1 MSKDKVGNAG
11 ALGLCA
17 FGLTTLALM
26 LHNNGLYGMNTMV
39 LAMGMFY
46 GGLVQL
52 IVGILEWKHG
62 NTFGTVAFTSY
73 GAFWLS
79 FCFLLMLPALGFQ
92 AAETVAVGWFMLL
105 WTIFTF
111 AMFIGTLRIAK
122 ALQAVFGLGSI
133 GFGLLA
139 LNDLTGIA
147 VLGEVAAVVG
157 ILLGCTALYAGVAE
171 VLNEVYGKVVLPIG
185 PVVRKEDVTKVESQ
199 SAHAE

>member
-17 FGLTTLALM
+17 FGLTTLVLM
-26 LHNNGLYGMNTMV
+26 LHNNGLYGMNTMI

-62 NTFGTVAFTSY
+62 NTFGTVAFTSF

-79 FCFLLMLPALGFQ
+79 FCFMMILPLFGL
-92 AAETVAVGWFMLL
+92 AAPDATAVGWFMLV
-105 WTIFTF
+105 WTVFTF
-111 AMFIGTLRIAK
+111 AMFIGTLRIAR
-122 ALQAVFGLGSI
+122 ALQVVFGLGSI
-133 GFGLLA
+133 GFALLA

-147 VLGEVAAVVG
+147 AIGDVAAIIGV
-157 ILLGCTALYAGVAE
+157 LLGCAALYTGLAE
-171 VLNEVYGKVVLPIG
+171 VLNEVYGKVILPIG
-185 PVVRKEDVTKVESQ
+185 PMVHKEDVAKAESQ
-199 SAHAE
+199 RAHAE

>member
-17 FGLTTLALM
+17 FGLTTLVLM
-26 LHNNGLYGMNTMV
+26 LHNNGLYGMNTMI

-62 NTFGTVAFTSY
+62 NTFGTVAFTSF

-79 FCFLLMLPALGFQ
+79 FCFMMILPLFGLPAPD
-92 AAETVAVGWFMLL
+92 ATAVGWFMLV
-105 WTIFTF
+105 WTVFTF
-111 AMFIGTLRIAK
+111 AMFIGTLRIAR
-122 ALQAVFGLGSI
+122 ALQVVFGLGSI
-133 GFGLLA
+133 GFALLA

-147 VLGEVAAVVG
+147 AIGDVAAIIGV
-157 ILLGCTALYAGVAE
+157 LLGSAALYTGLAE
-171 VLNEVYGKVVLPIG
+171 VLNEVYGRVILPIG
-185 PVVRKEDVTKVESQ
+185 PMVHKEDVAKVESQ
-199 SAHAE
+199 RAHAE